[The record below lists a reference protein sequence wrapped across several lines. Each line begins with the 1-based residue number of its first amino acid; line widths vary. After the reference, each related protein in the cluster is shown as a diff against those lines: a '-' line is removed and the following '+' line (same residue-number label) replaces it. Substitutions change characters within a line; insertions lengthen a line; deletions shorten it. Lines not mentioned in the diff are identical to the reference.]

1 MGTGINYL
9 FNKSSLS
16 QAKPLRKQR
25 TQSGMLGKQK
35 SLGDVKFGGG
45 GIPSWSRGS
54 PEPRMESL
62 LHVALGVACSC
73 GWKRAMPPA
82 QMPKEHY
89 LPFPTP
95 FIDRLLLEYFA
106 SSPTPIAIRSLS
118 LAH

>member
-54 PEPRMESL
+54 PRAKDGES
-62 LHVALGVACSC
+62 VACSFR
-73 GWKRAMPPA
+73 GSVQLWVEKG
-82 QMPKEHY
+82 H
-89 LPFPTP
+89 
-95 FIDRLLLEYFA
+95 A
-106 SSPTPIAIRSLS
+106 SSTDAQGALPAFSYPLYR
-118 LAH
+118 